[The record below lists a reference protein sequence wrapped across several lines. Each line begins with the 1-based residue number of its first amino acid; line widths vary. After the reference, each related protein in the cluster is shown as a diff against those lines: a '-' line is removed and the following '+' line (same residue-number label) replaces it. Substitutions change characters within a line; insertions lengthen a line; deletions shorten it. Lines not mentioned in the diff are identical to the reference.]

1 MATSTA
7 HEVFKAGY
15 RVRLERAAV
24 IALLL
29 LIFFFQLSPRFEV
42 GRRPVALLPVQV
54 QVEEV
59 PVTRQVGALA
69 PPPRPAVPV
78 PVDDP
83 ALPLDE
89 TIDLTEISFQAASS
103 SLLGGAPE
111 SSASSVTPPRPIAE
125 VFPEYPKAARQK
137 GAQGVVKVSLL
148 VKPDGSVAEA
158 VVVLNTTGSEE
169 CALAALRAARA
180 TRFVPGEERGVP
192 VATWTTREYG
202 FHF

>member
-7 HEVFKAGY
+7 HEIFKAGY

-24 IALLL
+24 VTL
-29 LIFFFQLSPRFEV
+29 LILIVCFQLSPRFKV
-42 GRRPVALLPVQV
+42 KPRPVALVPLQV

-59 PVTRQVGALA
+59 PVTRQPGAVA

-89 TIDLTEISFQAASS
+89 TIELTDISFQAASS
-103 SLLGGAPE
+103 LMAGAPE
-111 SSASSVTPPRPIAE
+111 SGASFVSPPRPIAE

-148 VKPDGSVAEA
+148 VRADGSVAEA
-158 VVVLNTTGSEE
+158 VVILNTTGSEE
-169 CALAALRAARA
+169 CARAALRAARA
-180 TRFVPGEERGVP
+180 TRFIPGKEHGVP
-192 VATWTTREYG
+192 VAAWTTREYG
-202 FHF
+202 FYF